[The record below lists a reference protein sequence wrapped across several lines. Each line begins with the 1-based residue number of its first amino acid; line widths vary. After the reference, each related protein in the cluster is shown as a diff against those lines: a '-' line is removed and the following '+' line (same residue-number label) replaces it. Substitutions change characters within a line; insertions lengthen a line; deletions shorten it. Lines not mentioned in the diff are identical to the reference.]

1 MKSIEDLL
9 DSSLDKVR
17 SSALR
22 LIEESDDRLV
32 LEKLLREGGPLIA
45 AYKVTGRIPPA
56 PDKFMELGTCMI
68 ALGVAMRHAMERQY
82 HQQFGDD
89 YGQRT

>member
-1 MKSIEDLL
+1 MRSIESLL
-9 DSSLDKVR
+9 DSSLAKVR

-22 LIEESDDRLV
+22 LIEESDDRIV

-45 AYKVTGRIPPA
+45 AYKLTGRVPPA
-56 PDKFMELGTCMI
+56 PDKYLELGTCMI

-82 HQQFGDD
+82 HQTFGDD
-89 YGQRT
+89 NG